1 MPEVLLL
8 EKEEFKIN
16 YIQNT
21 VNSIF
26 LKDIVSRFTIRNIKL
41 LEKVFQF
48 LQSEI

>member
-8 EKEEFKIN
+8 EQNEFKNN
-16 YIQNT
+16 YINNT
-21 VNSIF
+21 LNSIF

-41 LEKVFQF
+41 LEKIFQF